1 MTTLFISDLHL
12 EDERPETTQLL
23 LELLA
28 GRARDADALY
38 ILGDLFEFWIGDDV
52 LTETARTVA
61 AALSDV
67 SASGVDVYFI
77 HGNRDFLLGADFALA
92 AGMQLLPESVVI
104 DLYGNPTL
112 VLHGDTLCTDDAA
125 YLAFRSQVRD
135 AAWQSDFLQMS
146 LEDRLAM
153 ARNARDASKQHTA
166 TAAMEIMDVNSS
178 AVVEAFER
186 HEVNN
191 MIHGHTHR
199 PDVHVHQLS
208 DGVEAR
214 RIVLAD
220 WYRRGSCLCVD
231 AEGFEVVQLG

>member
-77 HGNRDFLLGADFALA
+77 HGNRDFLLGANYALA

-135 AAWQSDFLQMS
+135 PAWQSDFLQMS

-153 ARNARDASKQHTA
+153 ARNARDASMQHTA
-166 TAAMEIMDVNSS
+166 TAAMEIMDANSS

-186 HEVNN
+186 HEVSN